1 MNAPERARAAAPGW
15 RYAPAALALHWL
27 MAVLIAAQA
36 TLGVYMMSIE
46 DEPGADRYFGLH
58 MSIGLVVFV
67 LVLARLAW
75 RLNHP
80 PAQLPASMP
89 KWEVATALTVHRLM
103 YACMILLPVTGFLG
117 ASYSKSGVALFGL
130 HVPAWRVPDRDTS
143 ELFFGI
149 HQTLVGILVALIVVH
164 SLAAFKHLLVD
175 KDRVFQRMWPNRGR
189 PPPP

>member
-1 MNAPERARAAAPGW
+1 MPMNAPAPVPAAAPGW
-15 RYAPAALALHWL
+15 HYAPAALALHWL
-27 MAVLIAAQA
+27 MALLVAGQA
-36 TLGVYMMSIE
+36 TLGLYMMSIE

-58 MSIGLVVFV
+58 MSIGLVVLV

-80 PAQLPASMP
+80 PAPLPASMP
-89 KWEVATALTVHRLM
+89 KWEVSAALAVHRLM

-117 ASYSKSGVALFGL
+117 ASYSKSGVVFFGQ

-143 ELFFGI
+143 ELFFDI
-149 HQTLVGILVALIVVH
+149 HQAIVGILVALIVVH

-175 KDRVFQRMWPNRGR
+175 KDRVFQRMWP
-189 PPPP
+189 